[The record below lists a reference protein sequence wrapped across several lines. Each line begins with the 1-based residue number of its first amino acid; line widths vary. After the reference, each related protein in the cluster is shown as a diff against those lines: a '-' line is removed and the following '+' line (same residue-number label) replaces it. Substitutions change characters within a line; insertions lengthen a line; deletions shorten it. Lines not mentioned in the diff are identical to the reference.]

1 MFPPTFVVR
10 GDTQRATDFPETLLL
25 HTEGDVDFIVIL
37 VDFIE
42 EWLHAR
48 KHSTV
53 DAASRIPNLPCEKV
67 ARLFTECPTTID
79 ESCA

>member
-1 MFPPTFVVR
+1 MLPPTFVVR
-10 GDTQRATDFPETLLL
+10 GNTQRATDFPEAFLL
-25 HTEGDVDFIVIL
+25 HTEGDVNFIVIL

-42 EWLHAR
+42 KRLHAR

-53 DAASRIPNLPCEKV
+53 DAASRIPNLPSEKV
-67 ARLFTECPTTID
+67 ARLFTECPTTIN